1 MHMMD
6 EWEVFRG
13 RPNGVRGV
21 ARVTLQR
28 DGSLLLNA
36 LAYEQI
42 GRPQAVELRFAVRTQ
57 RVGLKAIDASEDHA
71 FPVTKL
77 KRMSQWVV
85 RSSPFFV
92 HHRIKSD
99 RTMLF
104 GKVEMTADGVMAL
117 EVGSLVAVRR
127 GSN

>member
-1 MHMMD
+1 ML
-6 EWEVFRG
+6 EVWEVFRG

-28 DGSLLLNA
+28 DGALLLNE
-36 LAYEQI
+36 LAFEQI
-42 GRPQAVELRFAVRTQ
+42 GRPEAVELMFEAGRR
-57 RVGLKAIDASEDHA
+57 RIGLKAIDASEDHA

-85 RSSPFFV
+85 RASPFFV
-92 HHRIKSD
+92 HHKIKSD

-117 EVGSLVAVRR
+117 DMASVVAVRR
-127 GSN
+127 GSK

>member
-1 MHMMD
+1 
-6 EWEVFRG
+6 
-13 RPNGVRGV
+13 
-21 ARVTLQR
+21 VTLQR

-42 GRPQAVELRFAVRTQ
+42 GRPEAVQLMFEGSRR

-71 FPVTKL
+71 FPVVPL
-77 KRMSQWVV
+77 KRMTQWVV

-104 GKVEMTADGVMAL
+104 GKVEKTDEGVLAL
-117 EVGSLVAVRR
+117 EVESLVAVRR

>member
-1 MHMMD
+1 MM
-6 EWEVFRG
+6 EVWEVFRG

-28 DGSLLLNA
+28 DGTLLLNA

-42 GRPQAVELRFAVRTQ
+42 GRPEAVELMFEVRTR
-57 RVGLKAIDASEDHA
+57 RVGLKAIDAGEDHA
-71 FPVTKL
+71 FPVKQK
-77 KRMSQWVV
+77 KRMNQWEI

-92 HHRIKSD
+92 HHKIKTD
-99 RTMLF
+99 RTVLF
-104 GKVEMTADGVMAL
+104 GKTEMVDGVMAL
-117 EVGSLVAVRR
+117 ELGSVVAVRR